1 MRIKNTLKNSLYAIL
16 SYFLLAILALAVR
29 KVFIQFLPVEY
40 LGYEG
45 LFGNLFALIAIADL
59 GIETV
64 ILYRMFPAFAKKDRE
79 EINKIIA
86 IYKLLYRFV
95 GLAIF
100 IIGIC
105 LLPFLKF
112 IISEQK
118 TSWNYIYIVYL
129 IQLLAS
135 LCTYFLAYKR
145 LMFIVDQ
152 KEYIC
157 TKADTFCSVVMNVIR
172 LAVIILFNSYILYL
186 VTSLVTNIASNII
199 ISNKIKKEYPFL
211 NESTKVT
218 FKDIQSLGINN
229 DLKNNI
235 VQKICTTIYSGTDNI
250 MVSTFLGISKVG
262 ILANYYLI
270 QSYITKFFT
279 KLLSP
284 FQMSI
289 GNYIYS
295 EDTESGGM
303 FFRMF
308 DFISF
313 FIATVIS
320 ISYMVLL
327 NPFIELWLGS
337 NYLLSN
343 GFVFFFVFNQYITW
357 NHQFLCYYRYSFG
370 NYELDRTPIF
380 IATILN
386 IVLSISLCKSLGVTG
401 VMLGTAVANIG
412 IWYGRVRV
420 VYSEYMKE
428 NIKHY
433 FYRQIIR
440 IILWGIELVI
450 VYNICNFFQATP
462 LGILERL
469 LTILIIVCSFNFIF
483 YSKTKEM
490 KLIFEYIKKIKEVTL
505 G

>member
-1 MRIKNTLKNSLYAIL
+1 
-16 SYFLLAILALAVR
+16 
-29 KVFIQFLPVEY
+29 
-40 LGYEG
+40 
-45 LFGNLFALIAIADL
+45 
-59 GIETV
+59 
-64 ILYRMFPAFAKKDRE
+64 MFPAFAKKDKE

-112 IISEQK
+112 IVSEQK

-218 FKDIQSLGINN
+218 FKDIQSLGIKN

-250 MVSTFLGISKVG
+250 IVSTFLGISKVG

-313 FIATVIS
+313 FIATIIS

-343 GFVFFFVFNQYITW
+343 GFVFFFVFNQYIT
-357 NHQFLCYYRYSFG
+357 
-370 NYELDRTPIF
+370 
-380 IATILN
+380 
-386 IVLSISLCKSLGVTG
+386 
-401 VMLGTAVANIG
+401 
-412 IWYGRVRV
+412 
-420 VYSEYMKE
+420 
-428 NIKHY
+428 
-433 FYRQIIR
+433 
-440 IILWGIELVI
+440 
-450 VYNICNFFQATP
+450 
-462 LGILERL
+462 
-469 LTILIIVCSFNFIF
+469 
-483 YSKTKEM
+483 
-490 KLIFEYIKKIKEVTL
+490 
-505 G
+505 